1 MTLLGILDVHDGVT
15 GSIHLVLLYTAG
27 CTVDHTFLQG
37 GGQSGSLPGLLGH
50 QGQVHAPVWQVD
62 MADEKLAGPDRSQ
75 DQDQQE
81 QRRWHGVGQE
91 ASEAISVMEL
101 YI

>member
-1 MTLLGILDVHDGVT
+1 
-15 GSIHLVLLYTAG
+15 
-27 CTVDHTFLQG
+27 
-37 GGQSGSLPGLLGH
+37 
-50 QGQVHAPVWQVD
+50 

-75 DQDQQE
+75 DQEQQE
-81 QRRWHGVGQE
+81 HRRWHEVGQE